1 MHANG
6 VLINYDIHYFFKQ
19 KTAYEVVS
27 RDGSSDVCSSD
38 LVKVIEP
45 AIHWKH
51 ERFSKLI
58 ISKAI
63 LKPNSS
69 TWRSFYEDWGLTD
82 QDLNF
87 ILKLVDADEESNQVR
102 NKTVI
107 NYNKS
112 HGF

>member
-1 MHANG
+1 MYIYKHYYCLNLQIAALCHDLGHGPFSHMFDKG
-6 VLINYDIHYFFKQ
+6 V
-19 KTAYEVVS
+19 
-27 RDGSSDVCSSD
+27 
-38 LVKVIEP
+38 VKVIEP

-87 ILKLVDADEESNQVR
+87 ILKLVDADEESSEVR
-102 NKTVI
+102 KKTVI
-107 NYNKS
+107 KYNNS
-112 HGF
+112 H